1 MLTDEQ
7 VIQLKIDCFKA
18 GIYDGLDLSDKQI
31 SALSVLSDS
40 EIKELLFGGAAYGG
54 KSWVGCEWF
63 LWACLAYPGI
73 RCFIGRHRLKQIRK
87 STIVTFKKVCK
98 KHNIPQDWWHYN
110 EVDVFIRFKNGS
122 EIVGLE
128 MMYKPSDPDF
138 ESYGSTEFTFGWIE
152 EGGGVSARA
161 YEIAATRIGR
171 HMNLECGIIG
181 KLLITGNPSRNWMYR
196 GFYKPS
202 KEGKLPKNKKYI
214 QSFSYE
220 NIKGDPGYIETLQG
234 LTGQARQRLLLGNW
248 EFEDDPNQL
257 IESTAISDIYENI
270 QVQRDPNRKC
280 IVADIA
286 MHGSDIYRAAYFE
299 GNVMVEHFSMAKSGG
314 KEVLD
319 RIQDFR
325 IRRGVRASGVIYDS
339 DGVGAF
345 LGGKGGFIP
354 GAIAFHANSA
364 PIKTDKDKG
373 RIFAHLK
380 DQCGFLLADDIN
392 EGKIYAEAVTD
403 PEDQEM
409 LSEELAAIKKM
420 DTGDGPLRLIP
431 KKGTGTQQGVKELI
445 GRSPDFSDLFLMK
458 KAWDLIQNSKP
469 TQGLYSVYT
478 S

>member
-1 MLTDEQ
+1 MLTNEQ
-7 VIQLKIDCFKA
+7 VINLKIDCFRA
-18 GIYDGLDLSDKQI
+18 GVYDVLDLSDKQI
-31 SALSVLSDS
+31 SALDVLSDK
-40 EIKELLFGGAAYGG
+40 ETKELLFGGAAYGG
-54 KSWVGCEWF
+54 KSWCGCEWF

-73 RCFIGRHRLKQIRK
+73 RCFVGRHRLKQIRK
-87 STIVTFKKVCK
+87 STMVTFKKVCK
-98 KHNIPQDWWHYN
+98 KHHIPNEWWHYN
-110 EVDVFIRFKNGS
+110 EVDVNLRFKNGS

-138 ESYGSTEFTFGWIE
+138 ESYGSTEFTFGWVE

-171 HMNLECGIIG
+171 HMNLEYGVAG

-196 GFYKPS
+196 NFYKPT
-202 KEGKLPKNKKYI
+202 KDGTIAKNKRYI
-214 QSFSYE
+214 QSFSYD
-220 NIKGDPGYIETLQG
+220 NIKGDPNYIDSLNE

-248 EFEDDPNQL
+248 EFEDDPDQL
-257 IESTAISDIYENI
+257 CESAAIADIYTNI

-280 IVADIA
+280 IVADVA

-299 GNVMVEHFSMAKSGG
+299 GDVMVEHISMAKSGG
-314 KEVLD
+314 KDVLD
-319 RIQDFR
+319 RIQEMR
-325 IRRGVRASGVIYDS
+325 IRRAVRGSQVIYDS

-392 EGKIYAEAVTD
+392 EGKVYAEGVTD
-403 PEDQEM
+403 QKDQEM
-409 LSEELAAIKKM
+409 LSEELAAIKKW
-420 DTGDGPLRLIP
+420 DNGDGPLRLVP
-431 KKGTGTQQGVKELI
+431 KNGVGSKQGVKEII

-458 KAWDLIQNSKP
+458 KLYDLLQMSKP
-469 TQGLYSVYT
+469 KTSYSSY
-478 S
+478 SA